1 MLYSDLI
8 RQETEYTYS
17 ANVQFDI
24 ENDKKL
30 ARFIPNE
37 TTIELFREYFV
48 DTIRTNPNHHSRIL
62 YGSYGTGKSH
72 LYKEISP
79 TNTKAFASFIHK

>member
-37 TTIELFREYFV
+37 TTIELFREYFI
-48 DTIRTNPNHHSRIL
+48 DTIRTNPNIAGICTFFYNLHQI
-62 YGSYGTGKSH
+62 
-72 LYKEISP
+72 
-79 TNTKAFASFIHK
+79 

>member
-37 TTIELFREYFV
+37 TTIDLFREYFI
-48 DTIRTNPNHHSRIL
+48 DTIRTNPDHHSRIL
-62 YGSYGTGKSH
+62 YGAY
-72 LYKEISP
+72 
-79 TNTKAFASFIHK
+79 